1 MIINNT
7 LYLKAILVKF
17 SLPSKKVQLLTRH
30 YKNKSLKRV
39 WQGIDYSIIAEG
51 NDSKNAMKGFK
62 RSTRDRWCYLLI
74 GQEYNAPPGGRN
86 VRRDNITVPDY
97 RWFQIVN
104 VQKRPVPGGL
114 GFKIVVTV
122 GFRCRAAPAA
132 ASQMHYIVN
141 QSAIFSL
148 KTWGSAKRKLEN
160 EAYLSPK
167 QLSEEKLP
175 WGEFNEIY
183 RRRKRPGSWDGFQ
196 PSLRFFWWKTTPLG
210 KIHLQ
215 HPGLLKRYKNIRNS
229 KNITKVSA
237 NKNFIAYLAHL

>member
-1 MIINNT
+1 M
-7 LYLKAILVKF
+7 
-17 SLPSKKVQLLTRH
+17 
-30 YKNKSLKRV
+30 
-39 WQGIDYSIIAEG
+39 
-51 NDSKNAMKGFK
+51 
-62 RSTRDRWCYLLI
+62 
-74 GQEYNAPPGGRN
+74 
-86 VRRDNITVPDY
+86 PDY

-132 ASQMHYIVN
+132 ASQMQYIVN

-148 KTWGSAKRKLEN
+148 KTWSSAKRKLEN

-183 RRRKRPGSWDGFQ
+183 RRRKRPGFNSGSTGFN
-196 PSLRFFWWKTTPLG
+196 SDIFKL
-210 KIHLQ
+210 H
-215 HPGLLKRYKNIRNS
+215 LKRTCEQIC
-229 KNITKVSA
+229 
-237 NKNFIAYLAHL
+237 YLLYLGAFNEWTQELELTSSS